1 MISEDILAFVQ
12 LNPPGIELCRLY
24 NMNQD
29 SSGSVPHVSK
39 LCTLL
44 LPPLK
49 DGARTDWAICVGEH
63 PGHQKFSNGPW
74 AEYHRAPPHRPFH
87 LSTRNSIVS
96 TMIQITGKNGR
107 VRIYDMAVRSATL
120 LAHVAAMDATSGRMS
135 SPSDGG
141 RAVPWAEWGPQTT
154 SMSDHTHIGWNDL
167 LGERRAMID
176 ASGLRMRI
184 RDYNPY
190 RIWQAS
196 RPVEPSS
203 VPARRRPGEGESPD
217 PDLGTDQDDGFRR
230 RRSPRMINKTSSIR
244 AGEWFEDEVVTAL
257 PYVDVVVYIPGCRAI
272 HMQQDQLLLHVDDV
286 SSFVSVTDDSP

>member
-1 MISEDILAFVQ
+1 MISEDVLAFVQ
-12 LNPPGIELCRLY
+12 LNPPGIELCRVS
-24 NMNQD
+24 NMNED
-29 SSGSVPHVSK
+29 SSEGVPHVSK

-74 AEYHRAPPHRPFH
+74 AEYHRAPPHRQFRI
-87 LSTRNSIVS
+87 STRNSIVS

-120 LAHVAAMDATSGRMS
+120 LAYVTTMDATSGGM
-135 SPSDGG
+135 SPSPDGD
-141 RAVPWAEWGPQTT
+141 RVVPWVEWGPQTT

-184 RDYNPY
+184 RDYNSY
-190 RIWQAS
+190 RIWQAG
-196 RPVEPSS
+196 RPVTSS
-203 VPARRRPGEGESPD
+203 LLPRRRQGGGESPD
-217 PDLGTDQDDGFRR
+217 PDLDADQDDAFRR
-230 RRSPRMINKTSSIR
+230 RPTPRIVNKTSSIR
-244 AGEWFEDEVVTAL
+244 AGEWFEDDVVTAL

-286 SSFVSVTDDSP
+286 SSFVFCH

>member
-1 MISEDILAFVQ
+1 MISEDVLAFVQ
-12 LNPPGIELCRLY
+12 LNPPGIELCRVS
-24 NMNQD
+24 NMNGD
-29 SSGSVPHVSK
+29 SFGSVPYVNK

-63 PGHQKFSNGPW
+63 PGHQKFSHGPW
-74 AEYHRAPPHRPFH
+74 AEYHRAPPHRQFR
-87 LSTRNSIVS
+87 LSTRESIVS

-120 LAHVAAMDATSGRMS
+120 LAHVAAMDTTSGGS
-135 SPSDGG
+135 LPPSDGG
-141 RAVPWAEWGPQTT
+141 RVVPWAEWGPHTT

-190 RIWQAS
+190 RIWKAS
-196 RPVEPSS
+196 L
-203 VPARRRPGEGESPD
+203 PARRRQGGGESD
-217 PDLGTDQDDGFRR
+217 PDLDADQDEVFRR
-230 RRSPRMINKTSSIR
+230 RPTPRMVNKTSSIR
-244 AGEWFEDEVVTAL
+244 AAEWFEDDVVTAL

-286 SSFVSVTDDSP
+286 SSSVSVH